1 MNLQLPESLKI
12 SSLHFVHSR
21 YGNKGLQKMLVTIRK
36 HSKGAILDAPDEL
49 YVVAIKSIDEYL
61 LRARDTH
68 GGWNKGL
75 IASNHG
81 DKSSDD
87 AMQNVLSR
95 RRVASSRIGAIELA
109 MMMGEGGQV

>member
-81 DKSSDD
+81 DKSSDKSNLCLGYSGWYSQEH
-87 AMQNVLSR
+87 ARLLKTHNSQLTT
-95 RRVASSRIGAIELA
+95 IL
-109 MMMGEGGQV
+109 